1 MTKKSKF
8 KKICVITGSRADYGI
23 LSNFLKRLNNEFD
36 LNIIATGSHLS
47 KKFGYTVEQI
57 KKDGFKIYKK
67 VNIIK
72 NKDTDSEISNYVSD
86 GIKKFTNI
94 FKNLEIDL
102 VIVLGDR
109 YEIFSAC
116 VAASIMRIK
125 LCHIHGGETTS
136 NALDEIFRH
145 SITIM
150 SQLHFVSAKKY
161 FNRVLQLGK
170 DKKNIFLSG
179 SLSVSNIKQTNLCN
193 LDTVIKKLNLNEN
206 KKIIF
211 FQYHPETL
219 EENYGFK
226 GLKNTLEVL
235 STLNQ
240 YQIVATNSNA
250 DTKFKKFNKFL
261 YDFKKK
267 NNNFF
272 LFKSINYKDYL
283 SLLKNCEF
291 IIGNSS
297 SAIIEAPTLNI
308 PSINIGNRQHGRL
321 RANSIFD
328 ANYTKQQIKEKIK
341 KALRFKKNYTKI
353 INPYDHGNAIEK
365 IIKILKKKSTFLNI
379 KNISFKNIE
388 LKR

>member
-1 MTKKSKF
+1 M
-8 KKICVITGSRADYGI
+8 
-23 LSNFLKRLNNEFD
+23 
-36 LNIIATGSHLS
+36 
-47 KKFGYTVEQI
+47 
-57 KKDGFKIYKK
+57 
-67 VNIIK
+67 
-72 NKDTDSEISNYVSD
+72 
-86 GIKKFTNI
+86 
-94 FKNLEIDL
+94 
-102 VIVLGDR
+102 
-109 YEIFSAC
+109 
-116 VAASIMRIK
+116 
-125 LCHIHGGETTS
+125 
-136 NALDEIFRH
+136 
-145 SITIM
+145 
-150 SQLHFVSAKKY
+150 
-161 FNRVLQLGK
+161 
-170 DKKNIFLSG
+170 
-179 SLSVSNIKQTNLCN
+179 SNIKQTNLCN
-193 LDTVIKKLNLNEN
+193 LDTVTKKLKLNKN

-226 GLKNTLEVL
+226 GLKNPLEVL
-235 STLNQ
+235 SSLTQ

-261 YDFKKK
+261 HDFKKK

-328 ANYTKQQIKEKIK
+328 TNYTKQQIKEKIE

-365 IIKILKKKSTFLNI
+365 IIKILKKKSTYQNI

-388 LKR
+388 LKQ

>member
-1 MTKKSKF
+1 MMKKLKF

-23 LSNFLKRLNNEFD
+23 LSNFLKRLNKEFD

-47 KKFGYTVEQI
+47 KKFGYTIEQI
-57 KKDGFKIYKK
+57 EKDGFKIYKK

-136 NALDEIFRH
+136 NALDEVFRH

-170 DKKNIFLSG
+170 NKTNIFLSG
-179 SLSVSNIKQTNLCN
+179 SLSVSNIKQINFYK
-193 LDTVIKKLNLNEN
+193 LDVIIKKYKLDKN

-219 EENYGFK
+219 EDNYGFT
-226 GLKNTLEVL
+226 GMKNTLELL
-235 STLNQ
+235 STFNQ
-240 YQIVATNSNA
+240 YQIVSTYSNA

-261 YDFKKK
+261 NNFEKK

-328 ANYTKQQIKEKIK
+328 TNYSKQDIK
-341 KALRFKKNYTKI
+341 KKIEKALLFKKKGKKI

-365 IIKILKKKSTFLNI
+365 IIKVLKKETTFQNI
-379 KNISFKNIE
+379 KNISFNNIE
-388 LKR
+388 IK

>member
-1 MTKKSKF
+1 MMKKSKF

-23 LSNFLKRLNNEFD
+23 LSNFLKRLNKEFD

-47 KKFGYTVEQI
+47 KKFGYTIEQI
-57 KKDGFKIYKK
+57 KEDGFKIYKK

-136 NALDEIFRH
+136 NALDEVFRH

-170 DKKNIFLSG
+170 NKKNIFLSG
-179 SLSVSNIKQTNLCN
+179 SLSVSNIKQINFN
-193 LDTVIKKLNLNEN
+193 KLDLLIKKYNLNKN

-219 EENYGFK
+219 EDNYGFA
-226 GLKNTLEVL
+226 GMKNTLELL
-235 STLNQ
+235 STFNQ
-240 YQIVATNSNA
+240 YQIVSTYSNA

-261 YDFKKK
+261 NNFAKK

-283 SLLKNCEF
+283 SILKNCEY

-328 ANYTKQQIKEKIK
+328 TNYSKQKIK
-341 KALRFKKNYTKI
+341 KKIEKALLFKKKGVKI

-365 IIKILKKKSTFLNI
+365 IIKVLKKETTFQNV
-379 KNISFKNIE
+379 KNISFNNIK
-388 LKR
+388 LK